1 MELSEELSADVQLCR
16 TLDHVVVAVT
26 NQEEYREG
34 ALLEPAS
41 SDLLG
46 GCVVGIVDTDESRLF
61 PEIIEYILER
71 IDTAA
76 GTWKE

>member
-1 MELSEELSADVQLCR
+1 MELSEKLTADVQLCR
-16 TLDHVVVAVT
+16 TLGHVIVAVT

-46 GCVVGIVDTDESRLF
+46 GCVVGIVDTDEGRLF

-71 IDTAA
+71 IDTAT